1 MAVLAGSEQMR
12 VRVAEICIL
21 TGLLMHV
28 NTATSAAALL
38 SLCGWEMKG
47 SPRGADK

>member
-1 MAVLAGSEQMR
+1 MAVLAGSDQVR
-12 VRVAEICIL
+12 VGVAEICIL

-28 NTATSAAALL
+28 NAATSAAALL

-47 SPRGADK
+47 LPRGADK